1 MSQTAAPAA
10 RRISPE
16 MIILAGC
23 LMAMLTFGP
32 RSSLGAFQRDMLAAN
47 DWTREVFSIGVA
59 LQNLMWGVGQPFAG
73 AVADKFGA
81 VRVLCVGALLYGAG
95 LIVMAYAQDPA
106 VFSVSTGLLIGFG
119 LSGCSFNL
127 VLGAF
132 GKLLPEARRPM
143 AFGLGTAAGSVGQF
157 VFNPLAVGLIGT
169 LGWQNTLVIF
179 GLLMLAVIPLATY
192 LATPRHEGGAAA
204 GGMPQ
209 QSLKAALSE
218 AFGHRSYV
226 LLVLGFFTCGF
237 QLAFVTSHFQ
247 IYLTDKGLPLSVGGY
262 SLALIGIFNIAGSL
276 SAGWL
281 SSRMP
286 RRFILSFIYL
296 SRSLVTLLFLALPV
310 SSGSAYLF
318 AALTGLLWLSTI
330 PPTSSLIG
338 VMFGQ
343 RYFATLYGFAFF
355 SHQVGGFLGVWLAGR
370 VFDQTG
376 SYDAVW
382 YLSIAL
388 GVGSALI
395 NLPIVEKP
403 VVRGPLPAAA

>member
-32 RSSLGAFQRDMLAAN
+32 RSSLGAFQRDMLASN
-47 DWTREVFSIGVA
+47 NWTREVFSIGVA
-59 LQNLMWGVGQPFAG
+59 LQNLLWGVGQPFAG

-192 LATPRHEGGAAA
+192 LATPRPEGGAAA